1 MWLFAAILLTWP
13 GQILGAAEP
22 ASAWV
27 WPLDPPPQVVR
38 GFEPPPEPWLAGHR
52 GVDLAATAGQD
63 VKSAGAGHVAFAGM
77 VAGRPVVSVT
87 HGALRTTYEPVH
99 ALVKAGEAIGAGE
112 IIGTLSAAP
121 SHCGPGRPCL
131 HWGLRHGEQYLDP
144 LALLGEAPIR
154 LLPLWDSGGPPPVEP
169 ATGGATPSVPTA
181 RRGRSTATVT
191 IGALVAAGGL
201 ALAGYRRRT

>member
-1 MWLFAAILLTWP
+1 MWLFAAILLSWP
-13 GQILGAAEP
+13 GLTLGAAEP

-52 GVDLAATAGQD
+52 GVDVAATAGQD
-63 VKSAGAGHVAFAGM
+63 VRSAGAGRVAFAGM
-77 VAGRPVVSVT
+77 VAGRPVVSIT

-99 ALVKAGEAIGAGE
+99 ALVKAGDAVMAGE
-112 IIGTLSAAP
+112 IIGTLGATP

-131 HWGLRHGEQYLDP
+131 HWGLRYGEQYLDP
-144 LALLGEAPIR
+144 LALLDEAPIR
-154 LLPLWDSGGPPPVEP
+154 LLPLWDAADPPPVERSPDSASPSAP
-169 ATGGATPSVPTA
+169 AAG
-181 RRGRSTATVT
+181 RGRSTVTVT
-191 IGALVAAGGL
+191 VGALVAAGGL